1 MAGYAE
7 IESILR
13 ENNLI
18 TYFSL
23 FQEAQLTDNELQ
35 FVEDAHLKEMGIP
48 LGPRLKICSA
58 LRARGYSSSAR
69 PPKPIALN
77 KSRLPPVSAPVRST
91 SETPFSQ
98 PQRTGSNPEVPN
110 SFGHPRTT
118 PEAVGPSQIFP
129 SAAIP
134 PGFAPTIQPFGQTRS
149 SGLDSCTCYQ
159 VPCTCSRPFGSTPA
173 SNLGSILEFSAFG
186 RSGGSVFSPFPA
198 TTPASTLFSS
208 PGVFSSTYSPFPSD
222 PWNDKTW
229 QAPTASEQD
238 KLKQEQIKQE
248 QLKQE
253 QLKQE
258 QLKQEQFK
266 QEQAKQEQQRQEQ
279 QRQEQQRL
287 EQQRLEQQR
296 QEQKLEQQRLEQQRL
311 EQQRLEQQRLEQ
323 QKLEQQKLE
332 QKREQQRLEQQWME
346 QQKLEQQRQ
355 AEQKF
360 STVQKNGEK
369 RKQDESTKSEVKTKK
384 EKELPQP
391 SHAAIEDRN
400 RPAVITGNAFD
411 LLDHESDEEQTDKG
425 KQKEDAPTKKEPKPK
440 DAKKA
445 QAASTPAPVPA
456 ASAVASKPKC
466 ECGQIVH
473 PSVLNPITEFQ
484 MQDRQA
490 HLTSKRHQTYLQQ
503 QEALARKE
511 KEAKLKQE
519 KADAQKAKEDA
530 QRAKEEAQR
539 AIEEAQ
545 RLIEEAQK
553 AEEAEAKAREGG
565 GKKKAGKKVKG
576 KPTKEKKVEEQ
587 PPEVSNVVDGK
598 TKLSSAKDAELKR
611 KKQLAS
617 EMQQE
622 ANQLY
627 NQGLYA
633 KAVDRYTDGINL
645 NPNSAV
651 LYSNRAQAETKCYQY
666 ERAVNDCLKA
676 IELDPGFAKS
686 YHRASACYVKLGD
699 LTKAKFMLAQC
710 KSACSATNDKK
721 DETPFHIKLVADL
734 EAALM
739 SVKKFMQEKMYK
751 EAIDLLQNK
760 ITSQMPEA
768 FSSHYLLA
776 EAYIMTGNFIAA
788 HDVAHKFMIK
798 YPRLSDTRILESL
811 FAYYNEAKLEKAADI
826 LKSVLADDKDNTRAS
841 KLLDKIQKIDIL
853 KKTAEELHL
862 RKNYQKAAQG
872 FGQALSIDRE
882 NKHVTATLLFLRGSV
897 YFNLAQYGEAKR
909 DLDESLE
916 LWSSFL
922 RARKLRASVNEKLG
936 NNQAVIDDCRAI
948 LDDEWDDRINDMMKA
963 AKQNKPTQDFKGYYA
978 TLSIPLDANMEDI
991 TKSYKRLALRYHPE
1005 KWSNSTDD
1013 KRSEA
1018 EAQFRAVAV
1027 AYEVLS
1033 DPAKRIKY
1041 DNCDAEGKIKCE
1053 CGRHSIDCYL
1063 DLR

>member
-13 ENNLI
+13 ENNLT
-18 TYFSL
+18 TYFNL

-35 FVEDAHLKEMGIP
+35 FVEDSHLKEMGIP

-58 LRARGYSSSAR
+58 LRARGYSSSVR
-69 PPKPIALN
+69 PQKPIAIN
-77 KSRLPPVSAPVRST
+77 KSRLPPVAAPIR

-98 PQRTGSNPEVPN
+98 PQRTGSNPD
-110 SFGHPRTT
+110 SFGIPRTG
-118 PEAVGPSQIFP
+118 PETAPAPIFSP
-129 SAAIP
+129 AAP
-134 PGFAPTIQPFGQTRS
+134 PGFTPSMQPFGQPRTG

-159 VPCTCSRPFGSTPA
+159 VPCTCSRPFGNPA

-186 RSGGSVFSPFPA
+186 RSSSSVFSPFPA

-222 PWNDKTW
+222 PWGSDKTW
-229 QAPTASEQD
+229 QAPTVSEQD

-248 QLKQE
+248 QI
-253 QLKQE
+253 
-258 QLKQEQFK
+258 K
-266 QEQAKQEQQRQEQ
+266 QEQAKQ
-279 QRQEQQRL
+279 
-287 EQQRLEQQR
+287 
-296 QEQKLEQQRLEQQRL
+296 EQQRL

-332 QKREQQRLEQQWME
+332 QQRLEQQRLEQQRLEQQRLEQQRLEQQKIEQQKLEQQWLE
-346 QQKLEQQRQ
+346 QQKLEQQRLQ

-360 STVQKNGEK
+360 STVQKNGDK
-369 RKQDESTKSEVKTKK
+369 RKQEEIPKSESKTKK
-384 EKELPQP
+384 EKEPPQTIHP
-391 SHAAIEDRN
+391 AVEDRT
-400 RPAVITGNAFD
+400 RTKVVTGNAFG

-425 KQKEDAPTKKEPKPK
+425 KQKEDVPTKKEPKSK
-440 DAKKA
+440 EAKKSSSVSA
-445 QAASTPAPVPA
+445 ATPAPAPTAASTA
-456 ASAVASKPKC
+456 AKPKC

-490 HLTSKRHQTYLQQ
+490 HLTSKRHQTYLAQ

-565 GKKKAGKKVKG
+565 KKKPVKKTKN
-576 KPTKEKKVEEQ
+576 KPKDKKPEEQ
-587 PPEVSNVVDGK
+587 PVEASTTDGK
-598 TKLSSAKDAELKR
+598 TKLSAKDADLKR

-710 KSACSATNDKK
+710 KNACNASAAIDKK

-739 SVKKFMQEKMYK
+739 RVKKFMQEKMYK

-798 YPRLSDTRILESL
+798 YPRLSDTLILESL
-811 FAYYNEAKLEKAADI
+811 FAYYNEAKLEKAAEL
-826 LKSVLADDKDNTRAS
+826 LKSVLADDKDNARAS
-841 KLLDKIQKIDIL
+841 KLLDKIQRIDIL
-853 KKTAEELHL
+853 KKTAEELHV
-862 RKNYQKAAQG
+862 RKNYQKAVQG
-872 FGQALSIDRE
+872 FGQALSIDRD

-897 YFNLAQYGEAKR
+897 YSSLTQYVEAKR
-909 DLDESLE
+909 DLDESLD
-916 LWSSFL
+916 LWPSFL

-936 NNQAVIDDCRAI
+936 NNQVNTHTNLCGCAVC
-948 LDDEWDDRINDMMKA
+948 DECL
-963 AKQNKPTQDFKGYYA
+963 KQIHLFG
-978 TLSIPLDANMEDI
+978 
-991 TKSYKRLALRYHPE
+991 
-1005 KWSNSTDD
+1005 
-1013 KRSEA
+1013 
-1018 EAQFRAVAV
+1018 
-1027 AYEVLS
+1027 
-1033 DPAKRIKY
+1033 
-1041 DNCDAEGKIKCE
+1041 G
-1053 CGRHSIDCYL
+1053 GG
-1063 DLR
+1063 